1 MTGAQSIQR
10 IKSINK
16 NIHVKV
22 DRTTSLCGLLFN
34 IKNYVKNKEQL
45 EKFDIERNAL
55 SMIDMLMLNTRF
67 FSQVD
72 VVIKSYLT
80 PVMLEKQRSQMNQ
93 SVCYDVSRI
102 MEW

>member
-1 MTGAQSIQR
+1 MTETQSIQR

-34 IKNYVKNKEQL
+34 IKDYIKNEEHL

-55 SMIDMLMLNTRF
+55 PIISMSILNTRF
-67 FSQVD
+67 F
-72 VVIKSYLT
+72 
-80 PVMLEKQRSQMNQ
+80 N
-93 SVCYDVSRI
+93 
-102 MEW
+102 